1 VEVNFAAFFS
11 IMVVTSNRA
20 AVSFMLLGLL
30 AAELLQNYGTAAAE
44 SPDLLHRPASFGL
57 KVRDAQTSTVPFG
70 LMPACAQK
78 FCISADNNPFA
89 NQAVL
94 QSISDLNCGKNS
106 SYCPDFKSL
115 PTISC
120 SKTSTSCP
128 QTVIDITGSPTGCNT
143 YSLGCYCEQATPLAC
158 AYLGC
163 PLYDYL
169 LAEDWLLSKDVCP
182 NAPNVTFDGLPDC
195 AKSCMIKQSILNGC
209 VGPTKSCFC
218 TQQTM
223 FGCPN
228 LNCEGTDSMKNS
240 IAHWYDTQCSVG
252 QDVALA
258 ILNKYINPANS
269 NALTRKGL
277 QVHWYEALAIAC
289 IGMSLLVTL
298 SSVVWLSNEK
308 DKIERRNLLLNPK
321 DKGSGEKTAEPLEE
335 KAEDKEQS
343 KTISSRIDEIEEKPT
358 GS

>member
-1 VEVNFAAFFS
+1 MEVNFAAFFS
-11 IMVVTSNRA
+11 FM
-20 AVSFMLLGLL
+20 AVSFVLLGLL
-30 AAELLQNYGTAAAE
+30 AADLLQNYGAAAAE

-57 KVRDAQTSTVPFG
+57 KVRDAQTPQVPIES
-70 LMPACAQK
+70 MPECAQM

-89 NQAVL
+89 NPTVL
-94 QSISDLNCGKNS
+94 QSISDRK
-106 SYCPDFKSL
+106 
-115 PTISC
+115 C
-120 SKTSTSCP
+120 SKDPSDCPVLKSIPSGSCTKIPTSCP
-128 QTVIDITGSPTGCNT
+128 QNFTKNTGSSTGCNT
-143 YSLGCYCEQATPLAC
+143 YSLDCYCEQATPLAC

-169 LAEDWLLSKDVCP
+169 LAEDWLLGKDVCP
-182 NAPNVTFDGLPDC
+182 NAPNVTFDDLPDC
-195 AKSCMIKQSILNGC
+195 AKSCMIKQSILSGC

-252 QDVALA
+252 QDGALF
-258 ILNKYINPANS
+258 ILNKYIDPANT

-277 QVHWYEALAIAC
+277 QVHWYEALGIAC
-289 IGMSLLVTL
+289 VGMSLLVIL
-298 SSVVWLSNEK
+298 SSLVWLSKEK
-308 DKIERRNLLLNPK
+308 DKMEKRYLLLHPT
-321 DKGSGEKTAEPLEE
+321 DQGSGEKTAEPLEE

-343 KTISSRIDEIEEKPT
+343 KTTSSRIDEIEEMPT
-358 GS
+358 SS